1 MNKPNVLLTG
11 AFGYIGSTFIDKYYD
26 NYKIT
31 ALDVNFFGVT
41 ESLKSKVNKTIFKDI
56 RDISYEDLK
65 DINIVIHMAEL
76 SNDPMGEINHNITKD
91 INIEGTK
98 KLINAC
104 NNSDISKFI
113 YMSSCSVYGFNENL
127 ASEKSKL
134 NPLTQ
139 YAKSKVENEQ
149 NLLNNDCE
157 YEIKILRNATAFGYS
172 LNHRLDLVVN
182 DLLHSALVKK
192 EIKVLSDG
200 SPIRPIIHIRDIC
213 KTINHLIEEDKS
225 TKLLFN
231 VGYNSMNYTVKD
243 IALMISN
250 LTKVK
255 NISFGESDGDKRSY
269 KVDFSYFASL
279 FPSLVVDYDLEKG
292 VVDLINNYKTYTP
305 KTQARRIDQL
315 KLLVNKDIINEEFR
329 YIHKT

>member
-26 NYKIT
+26 KYKIT

-139 YAKSKVENEQ
+139 YAKSKVEN
-149 NLLNNDCE
+149 D
-157 YEIKILRNATAFGYS
+157 KIT
-172 LNHRLDLVVN
+172 
-182 DLLHSALVKK
+182 
-192 EIKVLSDG
+192 
-200 SPIRPIIHIRDIC
+200 
-213 KTINHLIEEDKS
+213 
-225 TKLLFN
+225 
-231 VGYNSMNYTVKD
+231 
-243 IALMISN
+243 
-250 LTKVK
+250 
-255 NISFGESDGDKRSY
+255 
-269 KVDFSYFASL
+269 
-279 FPSLVVDYDLEKG
+279 
-292 VVDLINNYKTYTP
+292 
-305 KTQARRIDQL
+305 
-315 KLLVNKDIINEEFR
+315 
-329 YIHKT
+329 